1 MTVKTIHYLA
11 IALLAA
17 AVCSCQK
24 DPSTSSLHR
33 DYLVYTDHDTKAD
46 FAAFETFY
54 VPDSI
59 LIIGDNKQTLYWKDE
74 KAQEIVA
81 TVVAKMQNAG
91 FTRTEDKAA
100 ANLGMQLSYVERETY
115 FVGYNNPYWW
125 WYYPYYWTPGY
136 WGDWLGWHYPY
147 RVYYGY
153 TAGSLLIEMLDLQAP
168 QTEGKRLPVVWGHL
182 HRRPADVERVP
193 QPAAHDRSHRTGI
206 RPVALPQINVQPTHF
221 QRP

>member
-91 FTRTEDKAA
+91 FTRTEDTAA
-100 ANLGMQLSYVERETY
+100 ANLGMQLS
-115 FVGYNNPYWW
+115 
-125 WYYPYYWTPGY
+125 
-136 WGDWLGWHYPY
+136 
-147 RVYYGY
+147 
-153 TAGSLLIEMLDLQAP
+153 
-168 QTEGKRLPVVWGHL
+168 
-182 HRRPADVERVP
+182 
-193 QPAAHDRSHRTGI
+193 
-206 RPVALPQINVQPTHF
+206 
-221 QRP
+221 